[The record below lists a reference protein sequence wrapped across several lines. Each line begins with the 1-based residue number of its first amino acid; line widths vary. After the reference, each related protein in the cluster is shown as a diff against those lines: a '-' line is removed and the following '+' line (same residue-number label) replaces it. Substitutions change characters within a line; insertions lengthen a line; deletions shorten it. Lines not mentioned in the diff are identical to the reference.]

1 MKTESFENFEI
12 LKFFKNFDIFKF
24 FWKFGNFEEKK

>member
-12 LKFFKNFDIFKF
+12 LKFFKNFDIFNF